1 MGDQSKPASGHGG
14 WDHAGEAADVAGVY
28 ANVLQAADQGSTLKS
43 LSALQPGY
51 LPGSQLTQY
60 DAAGNFMP
68 NPLGNESRALG
79 NAFNGVGAVTSG
91 LGAITGGNDALDPT
105 KSTTDRV
112 IGGGNFLSGMLGM
125 VGSIAGM
132 GETSLPIL
140 SGLSQA
146 GGAAGMGANVFGGA
160 AWGAGAAG
168 GVGAGIGTALATGSS
183 VLGAG
188 LAGYGVGK
196 YGDEHI
202 GDTSL
207 LADADG
213 NNRSITDWSADQ
225 AVSFEQ
231 WVGGGMGE
239 TAGGIAGGA
248 AALGLAVPGAL
259 LAAGSTVHGIGA
271 GLGRGASSLY
281 NWATGPDEP

>member
-1 MGDQSKPASGHGG
+1 MGEESKPASGHGG
-14 WDHAGEAADVAGVY
+14 WDHAGEAGDIAGFS
-28 ANVLQAADQGSTLKS
+28 ANVLQAADQGSKLKS
-43 LSALQPGY
+43 LSALQPGF
-51 LPGSQLTQY
+51 LPGSNLTHY
-60 DAAGNFMP
+60 DAAGDFML
-68 NPLGNESRALG
+68 NPVGTESRALG

-112 IGGGNFLSGMLGM
+112 IGGGNFLTGMLGM

-183 VLGAG
+183 VIGAG

-207 LADADG
+207 LADENG
-213 NNRSITDWSADQ
+213 KNRSISDWSADQ
-225 AVSFEQ
+225 AVSAEQ
-231 WVGGGMGE
+231 WVGSGLGE
-239 TAGGIAGGA
+239 TAGSIAGGA
-248 AALGLAVPGAL
+248 TALGLAVPGAL
-259 LAAGSTVHGIGA
+259 LAAGSTLHGIGS
-271 GLGRGASSLY
+271 GIGRGASSLY
-281 NWATGPDEP
+281 DWATGPDES